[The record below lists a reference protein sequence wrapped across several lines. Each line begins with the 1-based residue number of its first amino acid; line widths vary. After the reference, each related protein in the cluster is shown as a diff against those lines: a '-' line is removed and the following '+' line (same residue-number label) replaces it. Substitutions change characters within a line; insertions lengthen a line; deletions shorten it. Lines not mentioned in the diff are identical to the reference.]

1 MVRFLENISIE
12 NYNTFGID
20 AKARYFFEFTDLSD
34 LSVFLKSKDW
44 WRETKLLFLGSGSNV
59 LFTRDFDGLVLRPSI
74 PGIKILKEDRQN
86 IWVEA
91 GAGEVWGEL
100 VEYCVI
106 NGFGGLENLSGIPG
120 TVGAAPVQNIGA
132 YGSEVGNA
140 VVSVNGFDLQKME
153 EVSFPAEE
161 CHFGYRD
168 SIFKNQLKGK
178 YVVGSVVF
186 KLDKFPEFNLSY
198 GEVEKEVKRLGK
210 VSLLNVRQAII
221 NIRSAKLPD
230 VKVIGNAGSFFKNPV
245 VGNNQVEELKSEYP
259 GMPVYP
265 FGEENSKLA
274 AGWLIEQCGWK
285 GFREGDA
292 GVHAKQALV
301 LVNYGKAT
309 GGEILNLVEKI
320 IQSVEEKFG
329 VTLNPEVNIL

>member
-1 MVRFLENISIE
+1 MVKFLENSSLK

-20 AKARYFFEFTDLSD
+20 VKARYFFEFTDLSD
-34 LSVFLKSKDW
+34 LSVFLKSNNR
-44 WRETKLLFLGSGSNV
+44 WRETKLLFLGGGSNV
-59 LFTRDFDGLVLRPSI
+59 LFTCDFDGLVLRPNI
-74 PGIKILKEDRQN
+74 PGIKVLKEDRQN
-86 IWVEA
+86 IWIEA
-91 GAGEVWGEL
+91 GAGEEWDEL

-132 YGSEVGNA
+132 YGCEVGRCIE
-140 VVSVNGFDLQKME
+140 SVNGLDLQSIE
-153 EVSFPAEE
+153 EYSIPVQE
-161 CHFGYRD
+161 CNFGYRD
-168 SIFKNQLKGK
+168 SIFKNELKGRF
-178 YVVGSVVF
+178 VVGSVVF

-198 GEVEKEVKRLGK
+198 GEVEKEVNRLGK
-210 VSLLNVRQAII
+210 VSLRNVRQAIV

-245 VGNNQVEELKSEYP
+245 VGNNQAEELKSKYP

-274 AGWLIEQCGWK
+274 AGWLIDQCGWK

-292 GVHAKQALV
+292 GVHHKQALV
-301 LVNYGKAT
+301 LVNYSQAT
-309 GGEILNLVEKI
+309 GSEVFNLAKKI
-320 IQSVEEKFG
+320 ILSVEEKFG